1 MTPSSARPSPAA
13 RRLGPTLFAAATLA
27 LGGCAV
33 SPRDNPQVYEA
44 ARTQNRPVL
53 PPTRSV
59 SGFSDSLACMDHM
72 LLDYRVPKVRVTS
85 KIIPDVTGKINV
97 ATKDM
102 IITAFSTMSRTS
114 GAFRYVDYEVDALK
128 QDTVQNM
135 TTLLL
140 NAGQM
145 QLQKPQLYVSGS
157 LSYMDQNVV
166 IQRMGGGASAANW
179 EFGFTKDYFG
189 SAFGMELH
197 LGDFN
202 TRTLLPGVDAA
213 NEIIV
218 ANAGRGVD
226 LGGRIRKTGVQFN
239 LGQEVSQGT
248 GPAVRTLVELG
259 LVELVG
265 KWARVPYWQCL
276 ALDQTHPE
284 FQYQLRDWWNEM
296 PGEERVRLFQ
306 TGLRNQQYFA
316 GPVDGRPSPALREA
330 LSRYQA
336 DQHLVVSGNLGFEAY
351 ERLVRDYVSF
361 DGAGQFVR
369 VGWAAPDKRVAAAHG
384 AAAVVAPNAKEL
396 AATAP
401 RQGQP
406 AFDSTQAKPV
416 KVNLDVNDSDGAV
429 SVGTALVASV
439 STDRQAWLQCY
450 YQDSRGRVS
459 QIYPN
464 PLQRRQPLQ
473 ANLAI
478 SIPDAGVG
486 AGFSIVANKPGPEEV
501 GCFASDRDLSPKL
514 PAELRGPALEPI
526 VDMVSLA
533 DVQKAYEQGPGP
545 AAYSIAKVRYVV
557 KR

>member
-1 MTPSSARPSPAA
+1 MKQPSANCPLIRS
-13 RRLGPTLFAAATLA
+13 GPFLAAAAALA

-33 SPRDNPQVYEA
+33 SPRDNPPVYEA
-44 ARTQNRPVL
+44 AHTQNRPVL

-59 SGFSDSLACMDHM
+59 SGFSDSLVCMDHM
-72 LLDYRVPKVRVTS
+72 LIDYRVPKVRVTS
-85 KIIPDVTGKINV
+85 KIIPDATGKINV

-102 IITAFSTMSRTS
+102 IITAFSTMSRAS

-135 TTLLL
+135 TTLLM

-145 QLQKPQLYVSGS
+145 NLQKPQLYVSGS

-166 IQRMGGGASAANW
+166 IQRMGGGASATNW

-218 ANAGRGVD
+218 ANAGRGIDV
-226 LGGRIRKTGVQFN
+226 GGRIRKTGVQFN

-265 KWARVPYWQCL
+265 KWAHIPYWQCL

-296 PGEERVRLFQ
+296 SGEDRMKLFQ

-316 GPVDGRPSPALREA
+316 GAVDGRPTPALREA

-336 DQHLVVSGNLGFEAY
+336 DQHLVVTGNLGFETY

-361 DGAGQFVR
+361 DGAGHFVR
-369 VGWAAPDKRVAAAHG
+369 VGWAATDKRIAAAHG
-384 AAAVVAPNAKEL
+384 AAALIAPSPKEL
-396 AATAP
+396 AAVTP

-416 KVNLDVNDSDGAV
+416 KLRLDINDTDGTVAL
-429 SVGTALVASV
+429 GTALVASV

-473 ANLAI
+473 ANMAI

-486 AGFSIVANKPGPEEV
+486 NGFSIVASNPGKEEV
-501 GCFASDRDLSPKL
+501 GCFAADRDLSPKL
-514 PAELRGPALEPI
+514 PAELRGPPLEPI

-533 DVQKAYEQGPGP
+533 DVQKAYESGPG
-545 AAYSIAKVRYVV
+545 AASFAMARVRYAV